1 MIIYLQMI
9 ESDEDKSK
17 FEQLYIMY
25 KGLMFHVAMKILK
38 NEFDAEDAVHQAF
51 LSLIENLKKI
61 SDVKCPKTR
70 AYIVIITE
78 RKAIDIIRS
87 RSKLVDVEFWEST
100 YGIEIPLPGDHGLA
114 DAMARLPAAYP
125 AQGISVQGQQVFLRT
140 SRGKWW
146 LSKCIWCIASC
157 TLYFACEMIAII
169 GTAILTPVTFGLNN
183 TPEITA
189 FLFSEVLCGETISLT
204 PASVIL
210 YALLLPFVTLTAV
223 CMLQTLLNLV
233 ARPAISFLICFV
245 TYIAAAYFPI
255 EWLVGNGAMVMRYQL
270 FDANGLSYR
279 KELVFTLLLLLL
291 SIGAGYL
298 LIQRKD
304 LISLEK

>member
-87 RSKLVDVEFWEST
+87 RSKLVDMEFWEST
-100 YGIEIPLPGDHGLA
+100 YGI
-114 DAMARLPAAYP
+114 
-125 AQGISVQGQQVFLRT
+125 
-140 SRGKWW
+140 
-146 LSKCIWCIASC
+146 
-157 TLYFACEMIAII
+157 
-169 GTAILTPVTFGLNN
+169 
-183 TPEITA
+183 
-189 FLFSEVLCGETISLT
+189 
-204 PASVIL
+204 
-210 YALLLPFVTLTAV
+210 LLLRYYNGYSVREISSMLHIKKDTAQKQLWRAKAA
-223 CMLQTLLNLV
+223 LQKHLK
-233 ARPAISFLICFV
+233 
-245 TYIAAAYFPI
+245 
-255 EWLVGNGAMVMRYQL
+255 G
-270 FDANGLSYR
+270 DA
-279 KELVFTLLLLLL
+279 
-291 SIGAGYL
+291 
-298 LIQRKD
+298 
-304 LISLEK
+304 